1 MLCMFKFVS
10 PTTSVFIISVVAIG
24 FDSHT
29 ISMSTPPKHSYR
41 DTLNVLNNG
50 EAVAKCIFIRK
61 RNGIL

>member
-1 MLCMFKFVS
+1 MYSRNPVERFLSRAKAN
-10 PTTSVFIISVVAIG
+10 TAG
-24 FDSHT
+24 
-29 ISMSTPPKHSYR
+29 HSYR